1 LFLKK
6 LQLNQFKN
14 HTESRFIFNKA
25 VNCFVGDNGSGKT
38 NVLDAIYYLSNTKS
52 YFNHIDNRNIK
63 FDEEYFM
70 IKGSFTKEENISEIQ
85 CNFKSGETKKVQKN
99 NKKYT
104 RFSEHIGQ
112 FPTIIISPTDTNLIT
127 EGSEVR
133 RKYLDISIAQFKQT
147 YLQSLINYN
156 KLLKQRNALLK
167 QFDEKNYFD
176 DISLEIYDEK
186 LIKLG
191 NTIYQE
197 KKSFLVELTPVFNK
211 YYLEISNSKE
221 IVNLEYKSQ
230 LNEDTFSNLLFKSRT
245 KDRISRSTQVGIHK
259 DDIIFT
265 MNNHPV
271 KTTGSQGQQKSFLI
285 ALKLAQFEFIKKKI
299 GFNPILLLDDIFD
312 KLDDNRILKLISLV
326 NKKVFGQVFITDT
339 HKERSEAIL
348 NKAKITF
355 DIFNIKNGEVS
366 DERKQ

>member
-1 LFLKK
+1 MFLKN

-14 HTESRFIFNKA
+14 HKESRFIFDKA

-38 NVLDAIYYLSNTKS
+38 NILDAIYYLSNTKS
-52 YFNHIDNRNIK
+52 YFNHIDYKNIK
-63 FDEEYFM
+63 FDENYFM
-70 IKGSFTKEENISEIQ
+70 IKGSFIKDENVSEIQ
-85 CNFKSGETKKVQKN
+85 CNFKNGEPKKIQKN
-99 NKKYT
+99 KKKYL

-133 RKYLDISIAQFKQT
+133 RKYLDISIAQYKQT

-156 KLLKQRNALLK
+156 KLIKQRNALLK
-167 QFDEKNYFD
+167 QFDERNYFD
-176 DISLEIYDEK
+176 DISLETYDEK
-186 LIKLG
+186 LIEIG
-191 NTIYQE
+191 NIIYQE
-197 KKSFLVELTPVFNK
+197 KKNFLVELTPVFNK

-230 LNEDTFSNLLFKSRT
+230 LNDDTFSNLLFKSRT

-312 KLDDNRILKLISLV
+312 KLDDHRILKLISFV

-348 NKAKITF
+348 NKAKIIF

-366 DERKQ
+366 DERK